1 MIEFTTKATTLQHLR
16 PLLTTAKILPIVVCK
31 VGELCPPYDELY
43 ERLTREGL
51 SDQNLIVRSS
61 AKNED
66 TTETSNAGKFLS
78 IGNVYGKEDLIDAIQ
93 QVSDAMGHDKEN
105 EIFIQ
110 PYLQDVELCG
120 VAFTADPNTGGNY
133 YVINYDNKTGSTC
146 SVTDGTGMQLE
157 VLYHFKQTSFLP
169 KAPFDQVVK
178 LCNELELL
186 FNTPC
191 LDIEFAFSKGQLY
204 LFQVRP
210 LILRKPLA
218 CLSEQAKALEQI
230 AAKVGQSMNA
240 HPELYGDRTIYGVMP
255 DWNPAEMIGI
265 RPRPLA
271 LSLYKEIITD
281 GVWAYQRDN
290 YGYRNLRSF
299 PLMVDFQGLPY
310 IDTRISFNSFLP
322 KELPPELGAK
332 LVNYYLKQLHDHP
345 NFHDKV
351 EFDIAFTCYTFDLPQ
366 RVQVLQNH
374 GFTAD
379 EQNTLVNALRVLTNS
394 ILGPDGLWKKDAK
407 KIEILQD
414 KHRTIMQSGLGCAEK
429 IYWLLEYCKRYGTLP
444 FAGLA
449 RAGFIAVE
457 LLRSMVSTGL
467 LTEEE
472 RAIYMSGLSTI
483 GKRMA
488 GDRAHLSKEEFFRQY
503 GHLRPGTYDIC
514 SPRYDQNIDGY
525 FGTMDSQIHEHKT
538 AFKLSLSQFQQLHDM
553 LEEHGLNTQVLTLFD
568 FIKGAIEG
576 REYAK
581 FVFTKTLSDV
591 LELLAQL
598 GASYGLSREEM
609 SYLNIRQILDSY
621 SSACDIEEILRTSI
635 QTGQRQ
641 EKVVT
646 SLTLP
651 PLLWEKEQVYSFS
664 LPDGTPNFITQN
676 SCLADVVTLPT
687 QEDIQGKLVLIRGAD
702 PGYDWI
708 FSHNIAGFVTAYGGA
723 NSHMAIR
730 AAEFGLPAVI
740 GVGEKQFVR
749 LSQAKRLRI
758 DCRNRVVQIL

>member
-1 MIEFTTKATTLQHLR
+1 MIQFTTKAQTLCALR
-16 PLLTTAKILPIVVCK
+16 PILKTAVILPVITYSASKLASGCEHLFA
-31 VGELCPPYDELY
+31 ELE
-43 ERLTREGL
+43 
-51 SDQNLIVRSS
+51 QNAVMNQPLIVRSS

-66 TTETSNAGKFLS
+66 TNQESNAGKFLS
-78 IGNVYGKEDLIDAIQ
+78 IGNVRGKAELAKAVQ
-93 QVSDAMGHDKEN
+93 QVIQAMGDDEEN
-105 EIFIQ
+105 EVLIQ
-110 PYLQDVELCG
+110 PYLEDVDLCG
-120 VAFTADPNTGGNY
+120 VAFTVDPNTGGNY

-146 SVTDGTGMQLE
+146 SVTDGTGTQLE
-157 VLYHFKQTSFLP
+157 ILYHFKAAPFAP

-178 LCNELELL
+178 LCQELEGL
-186 FNTPC
+186 FQSPN

-204 LFQVRP
+204 LFQVRL
-210 LILRKPLA
+210 LILRKPMIS
-218 CLSEQAKALEQI
+218 LSEQAKALEQI
-230 AAKVGQSMNA
+230 AAKVEKSMNA
-240 HPELYGDRTIYGVMP
+240 HPELYGEKTIYGVMP

-265 RPRPLA
+265 RPHPLA

-310 IDTRISFNSFLP
+310 IDARISFNSFLP
-322 KELPPELGAK
+322 KDLPPELGEK

-345 NFHDKV
+345 NSHDKV

-366 RVQVLQNH
+366 RVQELHKH
-374 GFTAD
+374 GFTID
-379 EQNTLVNALRVLTNS
+379 EQNTLVNSLRVLTNS
-394 ILGPDGLWKKDAK
+394 IIGSDGLWNKDAK
-407 KIEILQD
+407 KIEILQH
-414 KHRTIMQSGLGCAEK
+414 KHRTIMESDLGCAEK
-429 IYWLLEYCKRYGTLP
+429 IYWLIEYCKRYGTLP

-467 LTEEE
+467 LTEDE
-472 RAIYMSGLSTI
+472 RSIYMGSLSTI

-488 GDRAHLSKEEFFRQY
+488 KDRAYLSKDEFFRQY

-514 SPRYDQNIDGY
+514 SPRYDQNPDRY
-525 FGTMDSQIHEHKT
+525 FGTIEPQMQGHEVE
-538 AFKLSLSQFQQLHDM
+538 FKLSLSQFQRLQNM
-553 LEEHGLNTQVLTLFD
+553 LEKHGLCTQVLSLFD

-598 GASYGLSREEM
+598 GVSYGMSREDM
-609 SYLNIRQILDSY
+609 SYLNIRQILGSY
-621 SSACDIEEILRTSI
+621 SSACDMEELLTSSI
-635 QTGQRQ
+635 HAGQRQ
-641 EKVVT
+641 ETIVT

-651 PLLWEKEQVYSFS
+651 PLLWDKDQVYSFS
-664 LPDGTPNFITQN
+664 LPDGTPNFITQKT
-676 SCLADVVTLPT
+676 CEADVVALPT
-687 QEDIQGKLVLIRGAD
+687 HDDIRGKLVFIHGAD

-740 GVGEKQFVR
+740 GVGEKQFTY
-749 LSQAKRLRI
+749 LSQAKRLKI
-758 DCRNRVVQIL
+758 DCRNRTVQIV

>member
-1 MIEFTTKATTLQHLR
+1 MSQFTTKAATLYHLR
-16 PLLTTAKILPIVVCK
+16 PLLTTAKILPVVICK
-31 VGELCPPYDELY
+31 VRDLYPPYDELY
-43 ERLTREGL
+43 TKLSIEGL
-51 SDQNLIVRSS
+51 SDQALIVRSS

-66 TTETSNAGKFLS
+66 TNQGSNAGKFLS
-78 IGNVYGKEDLIDAIQ
+78 IGNVRGKEALTDAIQ
-93 QVSDAMGHDKEN
+93 QVADAMGSDEEN

-146 SVTDGTGMQLE
+146 SVTDGTGTQLE
-157 VLYHFKQTSFLP
+157 VLYHFKGAPNPP
-169 KAPFDQVVK
+169 KAPLDQVIK
-178 LCNELELL
+178 LCQELEAL
-186 FNTPC
+186 FHSPS
-191 LDIEFAFSKGQLY
+191 LDIEFAFAKGQLY

-210 LILRKPLA
+210 LILRKLLVP
-218 CLSEQAKALEQI
+218 LSEQAKALEQI
-230 AAKVGQSMNA
+230 AAKVEQSMNA

-322 KELPPELGAK
+322 KELPPALGKK
-332 LVNYYLKQLHDHP
+332 LVNHYLKQLHDHP
-345 NFHDKV
+345 NSHDKV

-366 RVQVLQNH
+366 RVQVLQQH
-374 GFTAD
+374 GFTPD
-379 EQNTLVNALRVLTNS
+379 EQDSLVNALRSLTNS
-394 ILGPDGLWKKDAK
+394 ILGSDGLWKKDAK
-407 KIEILQD
+407 KIEILRD
-414 KHRTIMQSGLGCAEK
+414 KHCTIMESSLSYVEK

-467 LTEEE
+467 LTEDE
-472 RAIYMSGLSTI
+472 RSIYMSGLSTV

-488 GDRAHLSKEEFFRQY
+488 RDRACLSKDEFFRQY

-514 SPRYDQNIDGY
+514 SPRYDQNVDGY
-525 FGTMDSQIHEHKT
+525 FGTVEPQIHGNEMM
-538 AFKLSLSQFQQLHDM
+538 FKLSLSQFQRLQDM
-553 LEEHGLNTQVLTLFD
+553 LEEHKLSAQVLTLFD

-591 LELLAQL
+591 LELLARL
-598 GASYGLSREEM
+598 GASYGLSREDM

-621 SSACDIEEILRTSI
+621 SSACDIGEMLRTSI
-635 QTGQRQ
+635 QAGRRR
-641 EKVVT
+641 EEVVT

-676 SCLADVVTLPT
+676 SCVADVVTLPT
-687 QEDIQGKLVLIRGAD
+687 QDDIQGKLVLIRGAD

-708 FSHNIAGFVTAYGGA
+708 FSHNIVGFITAYGGA

-758 DCRNRVVQIL
+758 DCRNRTVQIL